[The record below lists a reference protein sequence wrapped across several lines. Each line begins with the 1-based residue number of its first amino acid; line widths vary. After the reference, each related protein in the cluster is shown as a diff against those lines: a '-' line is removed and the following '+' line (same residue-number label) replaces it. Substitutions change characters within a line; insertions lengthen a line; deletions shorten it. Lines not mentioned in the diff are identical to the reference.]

1 MSEIEG
7 KIIKIMDPVNGEG
20 KNGSWKKQEF
30 IFETDGEYPRKI
42 CIANWNDKVSPDL
55 LKVGEK
61 LNVSI
66 NIESR
71 EFNDRWYTDVK
82 MWKAEKTGG
91 SGVDTPPPP
100 GAADEPPP
108 IDDGDLP
115 F

>member
-42 CIANWNDKVSPDL
+42 CIANWNDKVSLDL
-55 LKVGEK
+55 LKVGEN

-91 SGVDTPPPP
+91 SGDNTPPPP